1 MQGEKPSSAFDI
13 IEQGVLLVLRD
24 PVDIGIDQQAI
35 VSFEKGGIEIGDVL
49 GVHEL
54 DAATQQCWCE
64 CPKSECG
71 LMMPAIAEKE
81 KLQDGL
87 RFGAQRRDEQ
97 EAKAERAKEKIAHHV
112 ESKGWVEKETIL
124 SVASLMSTHFSY
136 CLISGRIIMAAKAES
151 QGEIAAMKNRLP
163 VEGGEQQAPILGQEP
178 EQGEAKA
185 FSAYHASGDVILEV
199 LGFSTMLVGH
209 PPRDVPN
216 GDNTQEAVVENHGQV
231 AASLLG
237 KQVHGLLDCRVR
249 GDGVDGRCHHFGYP
263 GVEWIQPGSD
273 DTAEHVAFG
282 EHAHQMTAVDDDNRA
297 HPAFVH
303 FFNGCG
309 DADGRGDGI
318 DEGALSLQ

>member
-1 MQGEKPSSAFDI
+1 MRRESSVAAVRADDAHCRRERGI
-13 IEQGVLLVLRD
+13 SGRALVRS
-24 PVDIGIDQQAI
+24 A
-35 VSFEKGGIEIGDVL
+35 
-49 GVHEL
+49 
-54 DAATQQCWCE
+54 
-64 CPKSECG
+64 
-71 LMMPAIAEKE
+71 
-81 KLQDGL
+81 
-87 RFGAQRRDEQ
+87 RRDEQ

-216 GDNTQEAVVENHGQV
+216 GDNTQEAVVETTGRWRHRFWVNRSM
-231 AASLLG
+231 ASSIVVSG
-237 KQVHGLLDCRVR
+237 
-249 GDGVDGRCHHFGYP
+249 
-263 GVEWIQPGSD
+263 
-273 DTAEHVAFG
+273 
-282 EHAHQMTAVDDDNRA
+282 
-297 HPAFVH
+297 
-303 FFNGCG
+303 
-309 DADGRGDGI
+309 
-318 DEGALSLQ
+318 